1 MKEFNLENL
10 KDSEKIVDFDQMKQI
25 DSLKTKVLKYA
36 LYKKRTENEIR
47 EKFSEEDENLLEDVI
62 ENLKELKEFYVIC
75 KQQIRKSFS
84 AAMFS
89 CFAGFMLFV
98 LAVVLFLLGG
108 NNSASFMAG
117 LSGAIVEIVSGLYF
131 WMYKE
136 TSKQLGKYHKRLE
149 ATEKYLIALQII
161 EMLPEENRSEQYG
174 KLIDYIFDNANKQ

>member
-1 MKEFNLENL
+1 MF
-10 KDSEKIVDFDQMKQI
+10 
-25 DSLKTKVLKYA
+25 
-36 LYKKRTENEIR
+36 
-47 EKFSEEDENLLEDVI
+47 

-98 LAVVLFLLGG
+98 LAFITFLLGG

-174 KLIDYIFDNANKQ
+174 KLIDYIFENVNKQ